1 MILGIVCK
9 GAGDLYVPK
18 EVPESK
24 SAYPSSIIFAK
35 GLPAWGLYVRH
46 ADNVRLENTN
56 FVLVGEDKREK
67 IATDDATL
75 TSTTN

>member
-1 MILGIVCK
+1 M
-9 GAGDLYVPK
+9 PK

-46 ADNVRLENTN
+46 ADNVRLENTD
-56 FVLVGEDKREK
+56 FELVGEDRREK
-67 IATDDATL
+67 VVADDATL
-75 TSTTN
+75 TGATEPAARRP